1 MLMEHFLC
9 DDVGGKHNVC
19 GMVINYDNSECLRF
33 SLKTITRNLTIFNSN
48 IILYY
53 LKKFE

>member
-19 GMVINYDNSECLRF
+19 GMDLNYLTFKCLRF
-33 SLKTITRNLTIFNSN
+33 SLKRFPTKIVIFDRQ
-48 IILYY
+48 
-53 LKKFE
+53 